1 MNLTNP
7 ESIGLSSER
16 LSRIRPVI
24 QTFIDRRKI
33 AGAITLVARH
43 GKLAHFECIGQ
54 MDCEAARSMQPDTI
68 FRIYSMT
75 KPITSVALLML
86 VEQGRLLLTD
96 PVSKYI
102 PAFKDL
108 KVYAGHAGTGMA
120 LVDMEREPTIF
131 NLLTHTAGLGYGLF
145 TDTPVEDLFRQSG
158 LLAPMGKLRV
168 SLDEMVRRVAALP
181 LANQPGA
188 RWRYSIAT
196 DLLGYLVGLI
206 AGIPFDAFLAEKVF
220 RPLGMLDTGFHVPA
234 EKVERFAACYTPAVP
249 AAPGGVPLPPG
260 ATATAAG
267 GILLVDP
274 PAASPYLQAGLP
286 PSGGGGLLSTAA
298 DYLRFAQMLL
308 NRGELE
314 GARLL
319 SRKTVELMTANHLP
333 EELLPFKVGIEPV
346 LGAGFGL
353 GVSVRINAESGL
365 LGSEGMYGWG
375 GAAGTFVSID
385 PAEDMVILYMPQLLG
400 GTELI
405 APVFQNLAY
414 HAIID

>member
-1 MNLTNP
+1 MHPINP
-7 ESIGLSSER
+7 ETIGLSSER
-16 LSRIRPVI
+16 LSRIRPVM
-24 QTFIDRRKI
+24 QTFVGRRKI

-43 GKLAHFECIGQ
+43 GKIAHLECIGL
-54 MDCEAARSMQPDTI
+54 MDCEASKPMQPDTI

-102 PAFKDL
+102 PAFKAM
-108 KVYAGHAGTGMA
+108 KVYAGNAGSGMT

-168 SLDEMVRRVAALP
+168 SLDELAGRVAALP
-181 LANQPGA
+181 LANQPGT

-206 AGIPFDAFLAEKVF
+206 SGIPFDTFLAEKIF
-220 RPLGMLDTGFHVPA
+220 GPLGMTDTGFHVPA
-234 EKVERFAACYTPAVP
+234 EKAGRFAACYTPAVP

-260 ATATAAG
+260 ATTAAAG
-267 GILLVDP
+267 EIMLVDP
-274 PAASPYLQAGLP
+274 PAASPYLRAGLP
-286 PSGGGGLLSTAA
+286 PSGGGGLLSTTA

-308 NRGELE
+308 NWGELE

-333 EELLPFKVGIEPV
+333 EELLPFKVGIEPS
-346 LGAGFGL
+346 LGSGFGL
-353 GVSVRINAESGL
+353 GVSVRINDESGL

-375 GAAGTFVSID
+375 GAAGTFVRID
-385 PAEDMVILYMPQLLG
+385 PAEDMIILYMPQLLA

-414 HAIID
+414 QAVVD